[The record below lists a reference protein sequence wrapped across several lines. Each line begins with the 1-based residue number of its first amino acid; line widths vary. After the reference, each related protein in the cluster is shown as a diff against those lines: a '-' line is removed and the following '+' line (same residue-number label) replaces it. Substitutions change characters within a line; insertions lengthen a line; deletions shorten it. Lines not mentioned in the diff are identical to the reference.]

1 MEKSDEGL
9 YTVLA
14 DNGRGLPADARVTL
28 KVDDNMER
36 QIPGMGYMKIRITQS
51 LTRFSYRKPSCIK
64 NVFAFYSA
72 CALFFISATIYRDP
86 RAVENSIWSLGSK
99 AVINCLAYGNPK
111 PSVTW

>member
-28 KVDDNMER
+28 KVDDNLER
-36 QIPGMGYMKIRITQS
+36 QIPGMSYMKIRITQS
-51 LTRFSYRKPSCIK
+51 LKRKQVVLTTSL
-64 NVFAFYSA
+64 VFTARM
-72 CALFFISATIYRDP
+72 LFFISATIYRDP